1 MKKIVLVFVVLV
13 SALMARSQTV
23 KVFPKVNDQL
33 GGLQSY
39 TYGSSA
45 NGYIV
50 FGGRLDGLHR
60 RQPFAAFDIA
70 GHNLNISFINPITG
84 NVVYHNTSSL
94 PDEVEEQ
101 MHSTNAC
108 FVQKDNRLFV
118 VGGYGYSTINND
130 HITFPSLLIFDVP
143 LLEAAILSQSDLNTA
158 LIQRVED
165 DRFAITGGKLLQLNG
180 QFFLVGGHRFDG
192 RYNPMGPNNGPGFSQ
207 TYSSAIRRFEVANDG
222 VITWFEEWYDASLL
236 HRRDFNVLPSLDLT
250 NMNEKLSVYSGV
262 FQINDDIPYLNAVDV
277 SANGYAEVNNF
288 AQYYNHYH
296 CATLPIY
303 NPNLQK
309 VEHYFFGGI
318 AQYYDSVGV
327 MVLNNNVPFVKT
339 IACVTQNAN
348 GQWQEALV
356 PQLLPGYLGAGA
368 ELLLAQNLNEM
379 GNGLVQLSNE
389 QQSMDS
395 VLVGYIYGG
404 ISSSEKNIFWSN
416 AVLSNAANVW
426 MEVYYYPDLN
436 NTVVNEHSSNGL
448 QWQVYPNPFNNKVTV
463 QFNATRSEP
472 VQLTWRD
479 LNGKVIEQTKMN
491 EVKKGKNEIVYENKS
506 NWLGGTYLLTIQV
519 GNHIATQKVIFEE

>member
-1 MKKIVLVFVVLV
+1 
-13 SALMARSQTV
+13 
-23 KVFPKVNDQL
+23 
-33 GGLQSY
+33 
-39 TYGSSA
+39 
-45 NGYIV
+45 
-50 FGGRLDGLHR
+50 
-60 RQPFAAFDIA
+60 
-70 GHNLNISFINPITG
+70 
-84 NVVYHNTSSL
+84 
-94 PDEVEEQ
+94 
-101 MHSTNAC
+101 
-108 FVQKDNRLFV
+108 
-118 VGGYGYSTINND
+118 
-130 HITFPSLLIFDVP
+130 
-143 LLEAAILSQSDLNTA
+143 
-158 LIQRVED
+158 
-165 DRFAITGGKLLQLNG
+165 
-180 QFFLVGGHRFDG
+180 
-192 RYNPMGPNNGPGFSQ
+192 
-207 TYSSAIRRFEVANDG
+207 
-222 VITWFEEWYDASLL
+222 
-236 HRRDFNVLPSLDLT
+236 
-250 NMNEKLSVYSGV
+250 
-262 FQINDDIPYLNAVDV
+262 
-277 SANGYAEVNNF
+277 
-288 AQYYNHYH
+288 
-296 CATLPIY
+296 
-303 NPNLQK
+303 
-309 VEHYFFGGI
+309 
-318 AQYYDSVGV
+318 
-327 MVLNNNVPFVKT
+327 VKT

-368 ELLLAQNLNEM
+368 ELLLAQNLNEL